1 MSLKVGQGS
10 VYRVCPEC
18 GQGFLGFY
26 ADRLC
31 PRCKHKFSEKGKML
45 QLRSDMIGCSHTG
58 EWLA

>member
-1 MSLKVGQGS
+1 MAFKVEQGS

-31 PRCKHKFSEKGKML
+31 PRCKHKCSEKDKML
-45 QLRSDMIGCSHTG
+45 QLRSDIIECSHMG
-58 EWLA
+58 ELLV